1 MTLAQFQGSMP
12 NSLGAGVRRWGS
24 WEVIGPEG
32 GALVEGVNPI
42 SAGRLWEVCQPDSA
56 HPPDTKSGLNLDVPA
71 SRTGGKEPLL
81 CVVLRHSQSRIRSHL
96 LQSPPS
102 DPQQ

>member
-12 NSLGAGVRRWGS
+12 NSQGAGMQRWGS

-56 HPPDTKSGLNLDVPA
+56 HPPHEVCLEFGCPSFQNWGE
-71 SRTGGKEPLL
+71 RTSAVCGPL
-81 CVVLRHSQSRIRSHL
+81 SQ
-96 LQSPPS
+96 PV
-102 DPQQ
+102 